1 MIYIGNHVSVSDGYL
16 AMGVEE
22 TKLGGNTFAFF
33 TRNPR
38 GGSSKVV
45 SQSDIDALVAYLS
58 ENKFGKLVAHAPYTM
73 NLCSAKEDVREFSL
87 RFFAEDLAR
96 MEQLP
101 GQFLNFHPGSHLG
114 QGYEVASAQIAH
126 AINEVLKEGQTTTLL
141 LEVMAG
147 KGTEVGR
154 NFAEI
159 QGIIEQVEMKD
170 RVGVCVD
177 TCHIWEGGYDI
188 VNDLDGVL
196 REFDSIIGIDK
207 LMAIHLNDSKNPLG
221 AHKDRH
227 EKIGLGMIGQNA
239 LINVV
244 RHPQLQGRPFILET
258 PNDDKGY
265 AQEIALVKENM
276 V

>member
-16 AMGVEE
+16 AMGVGESA
-22 TKLGGNTFAFF
+22 LGGNTFAFF

-38 GGSSKVV
+38 GGTAKAVP
-45 SQSDIDALVAYLS
+45 QEDIDALKDYLAR
-58 ENKFGKLVAHAPYTM
+58 ENFGPLVVHAPYTM

-96 MEQLP
+96 VEQLP

-114 QGYEVASAQIAH
+114 QGYDVASKQIAH

-154 NFAEI
+154 NFQEI
-159 QGIIEQVEMKD
+159 AGIIEQVDMKD
-170 RVGVCVD
+170 RVGVCFD
-177 TCHIWEGGYDI
+177 TCHVWEGGYDI

-196 REFDSIIGIDK
+196 KEFDEHIGIDK
-207 LMAIHLNDSKNPLG
+207 LMAVHLNDSKNPIG

-227 EKIGLGMIGQNA
+227 EKIGLGCIGKEA
-239 LINVV
+239 LLNVV
-244 RHPQLQGRPFILET
+244 HHPLLQGRPFILET
-258 PNDDKGY
+258 PNDDAGY
-265 AQEIALVKENM
+265 AAEIKLIKESF
-276 V
+276 